1 MEFPQALL
9 IFAGFGA
16 GLAAVWAALIVL
28 AERSKSRRVPLA
40 LAIACAGSAVA
51 VMLSGYASGGQIGLV
66 IAAALFGAV
75 LGTFALSGTL
85 QTVELSGVG
94 MVGLFALLVIGRF
107 FGQLSTTNAA
117 LLFVA
122 PLFAWVTEIP
132 AVRRRGFVIRG
143 VAGLMVA
150 AIPVV
155 VALILAQRQFAAD
168 ITRTA
173 AGPTEPSVVDYSTFG
188 N

>member
-1 MEFPQALL
+1 MEFPASASDLRW
-9 IFAGFGA
+9 FGRGIGR
-16 GLAAVWAALIVL
+16 GLGCANCPGRAFEEPTRA
-28 AERSKSRRVPLA
+28 PA

-66 IAAALFGAV
+66 IAAALLGAV

-107 FGQLSTTNAA
+107 FGQLSTMNAA

-150 AIPVV
+150 AIPVA
-155 VALILAQRQFAAD
+155 VALD
-168 ITRTA
+168 I
-173 AGPTEPSVVDYSTFG
+173 GPATIRRGHHSHGGRPD
-188 N
+188 